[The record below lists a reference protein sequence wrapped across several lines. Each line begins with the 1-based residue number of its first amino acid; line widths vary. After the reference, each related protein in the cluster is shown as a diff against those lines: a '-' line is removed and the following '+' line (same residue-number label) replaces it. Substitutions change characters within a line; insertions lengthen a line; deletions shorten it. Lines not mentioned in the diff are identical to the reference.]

1 MIDLGQRLSI
11 KEVKIG
17 EKGENTPKEVSFM
30 IIDPMSTFM
39 TNTASELATF
49 GTLVK
54 GP

>member
-1 MIDLGQRLSI
+1 VIDLGQRLSI

-17 EKGENTPKEVSFM
+17 ENELKEVSFM

-39 TNTASELATF
+39 TKTASELAAF

>member
-17 EKGENTPKEVSFM
+17 ENAPKEVSFM

-39 TNTASELATF
+39 TKTASELAAF

>member
-17 EKGENTPKEVSFM
+17 ENELKEVSFM

-39 TNTASELATF
+39 TNTASELAAF

>member
-1 MIDLGQRLSI
+1 VIDLGQRLSI

-17 EKGENTPKEVSFM
+17 ENEPKEVSFM

-39 TNTASELATF
+39 TKTASELAAF